1 MKKIFIIAVL
11 SFITAGCQEKSEKIV
26 RDGEPPVVLVK
37 SEDDE
42 MNSAI
47 ENAKKTF
54 NKEFHT
60 ALLSKNPNYSN
71 FTIKQKFDLPND
83 SGEHIWIGD
92 INFKDGKYSG
102 VIQNEPYEQI
112 GVKLGDT
119 VDVNIDNL
127 SDWMYYDKN
136 IVKGAYT
143 VKVLR
148 KSLTD
153 EEKKQMD
160 AGGLIYE

>member
-1 MKKIFIIAVL
+1 MR
-11 SFITAGCQEKSEKIV
+11 E
-26 RDGEPPVVLVK
+26 GEPPVVLVK
-37 SEDDE
+37 TEDDE

-54 NKEFHT
+54 TKEFHT

-92 INFKDGKYSG
+92 IEYKKGKYSG
-102 VIQNEPYEQI
+102 VIQNEPYEPV

-119 VDVNIDNL
+119 VDVNIEKL

-148 KSLTD
+148 KTLTD

>member
-1 MKKIFIIAVL
+1 MKNIYIIAVIA
-11 SFITAGCQEKSEKIV
+11 FITVGCQEKKERIE
-26 RDGEPPVVLVK
+26 REGEPPVVLVK

-54 NKEFHT
+54 EKEFHT

-71 FTIKQKFDLPND
+71 FTIKQRFDLPDNN
-83 SGEHIWIGD
+83 GEHIWIGD
-92 INFKDGKYSG
+92 ITFKNGKYKG

-119 VDVNIDNL
+119 VDVDIYNL
-127 SDWMYYDKN
+127 SDWMYHNKN
-136 IVKGAYT
+136 IVKGGYT

-148 KSLTD
+148 KSLTH

-160 AGGLIYE
+160 VGGLIYE

>member
-1 MKKIFIIAVL
+1 MKKIFIIAVI
-11 SFITAGCQEKSEKIV
+11 SFITVCCQEKKERIE
-26 RDGEPPVVLVK
+26 REGEPPVVLVK

-42 MNSAI
+42 MNIAI
-47 ENAKKTF
+47 ENANKTF
-54 NKEFHT
+54 GQDFHT

-71 FTIKQKFDLPND
+71 FTIKQRFDLPNNR
-83 SGEHIWIGD
+83 GEHIWIGD
-92 INFKDGKYSG
+92 ITFKNGKYSG